1 MLCNLELLKPLD
13 TGVSCT
19 GLLHQNFVVVVV
31 VGGDVVDLPESCT
44 VLVTDK
50 VRRTYKFLCIM
61 GQGKPIVSPE
71 WLVQCQRS
79 GRFLGT
85 VYVVL

>member
-1 MLCNLELLKPLD
+1 MCGAGTIMCRCLLY
-13 TGVSCT
+13 GS
-19 GLLHQNFVVVVV
+19 LHRIIVVI
-31 VGGDVVDLPESCT
+31 GGSVVDVPESCT

-71 WLVQCQRS
+71 WLVQCQLS
-79 GRFLGT
+79 GSFLGT
-85 VYVVL
+85 PYVIL